1 MRSSMTKRDRHEV
14 INDKTGQ
21 TSPLREVFLCLKK
34 EGKIMS
40 KHSKKDSSGP
50 TRVRPES
57 MQRMLDEHGA
67 TEAPPLKGVRMLVY
81 PNPKGRPQKPK
92 SPEKDSTQEE
102 A

>member
-1 MRSSMTKRDRHEV
+1 M
-14 INDKTGQ
+14 
-21 TSPLREVFLCLKK
+21 REVFLCLKK

-40 KHSKKDSSGP
+40 KHLKKDSSGP

-57 MQRMLDEHGA
+57 VQRLLDETGA
-67 TEAPPLKGVRMLVY
+67 TEAPPEKGVRILIY

-92 SPEKDSTQEE
+92 SPEKDSTRDE

>member
-1 MRSSMTKRDRHEV
+1 M
-14 INDKTGQ
+14 
-21 TSPLREVFLCLKK
+21 P
-34 EGKIMS
+34 

-57 MQRMLDEHGA
+57 VQRLIDETGA
-67 TEAPPLKGVRMLVY
+67 TEVPMKGVRMMVY

-92 SPEKDSTQEE
+92 SPEKDSTRDE